1 MSDEFDALLPANPPV
16 TTASGHRAT
25 PVARLVCRLYRAA
38 TPALRS
44 RMLACLL
51 RPLGT
56 LATVGVAAG
65 AFSCFLYREGSLG
78 ARAALVDVARFSNDQ
93 VIELARFVEQ
103 VSPEALHELAKLM
116 VDRSTGLAAFS
127 ASAALLLMRALRQK
141 DAGAVVQDEST
152 RLSAGAARL
161 DAGRLAADTP
171 A

>member
-1 MSDEFDALLPANPPV
+1 
-16 TTASGHRAT
+16 
-25 PVARLVCRLYRAA
+25 
-38 TPALRS
+38 
-44 RMLACLL
+44 
-51 RPLGT
+51 
-56 LATVGVAAG
+56 
-65 AFSCFLYREGSLG
+65 LYREGSLG

-116 VDRSTGLAAFS
+116 ADRSTGLAAFS

-152 RLSAGAARL
+152 RLSAGAAGL
-161 DAGRLAADTP
+161 EAGRLAADTP